1 MSRRELKAYHRSK
14 FKEAL
19 LVGGCFAL
27 GALPASALNIFL
39 VDAQGSMRWL
49 ILTSV
54 VAAFIAG
61 TILWRKV
68 FDLSRRPTF
77 WRGAVVGALVV
88 IVAHP
93 LAWYLM
99 FLLLYFAGDSS
110 FPART
115 LHPLGALG
123 ASLTASA
130 ASLLVLGW
138 ITIPVGGL
146 IGGGLGHTAGKE
158 WEKSAGLQ

>member
-1 MSRRELKAYHRSK
+1 MSRAELKAHNRSK

-27 GALPASALNIFL
+27 GALPASAATIFL
-39 VDAQGSMRWL
+39 AEARGSMRWL
-49 ILTSV
+49 ILTSMI
-54 VAAFIAG
+54 AAFIAG

-68 FDLSRRPTF
+68 FDHGRRPTF
-77 WRGAVVGALVV
+77 WRGAWVGALAV

-115 LHPLGALG
+115 VHPLGALG
-123 ASLTASA
+123 SSITASA

-158 WEKSAGLQ
+158 WEKPARLQ